1 MNDQQRIAE
10 EEKISLQNEKI
21 KCREYE
27 IELLSYMHQNE
38 FMKCALY
45 IISAQKANQKVGMQL
60 IQGKKELPG
69 VSPISLMI
77 QGQNQDLAER

>member
-45 IISAQKANQKVGMQL
+45 IISA
-60 IQGKKELPG
+60 
-69 VSPISLMI
+69 
-77 QGQNQDLAER
+77 